1 MDKNVFKEIPTIE
14 QSVCFG
20 CGPSNE
26 HGLRMKFYGN
36 DKIVYSNLVIPEYM
50 VGWKNIVHGGI
61 TSTILDECM
70 GRCAMFLLGKF
81 AFTKNMT
88 VNYHKPLI
96 AGEMLKVESEIK
108 EHISD
113 REVSM
118 SGRVFNSKGELCTT
132 STCTM
137 AMVGTEF
144 IKKLGI
150 MDDKDIEDF
159 TYMVNVRYHEGESLS

>member
-1 MDKNVFKEIPTIE
+1 MDNDGFKEIFTIE
-14 QSVCFG
+14 QSMCFG

-26 HGLRMKFYGN
+26 HGLKMKFYGN
-36 DKIVYSNLVIPEYM
+36 DKIVYSNVVIPDYM

-70 GRCAMFLLGKF
+70 GRCAMFLLRKF
-81 AFTKNMT
+81 AFTKSIA

-118 SGRVFNSKGELCTT
+118 LGRIFNSKGELCTT
-132 STCTM
+132 STGTM

-144 IKKLGI
+144 IKKLG
-150 MDDKDIEDF
+150 MDDKDVEDV
-159 TYMVNVRYHEGESLS
+159 TYMVNVRYHEGKSL